1 MGQPWRVF
9 VVLVFLFSLI
19 SWTGVQAQTTGR
31 LVLNTDLELLSIG
44 EITGGGRLKWTLVG
58 EQAQVLRAKV
68 LAMFDERGS
77 ISRGFAFQFQ
87 PTGTTGATLNNS
99 QIESAE
105 AGTYLNYLENELEG
119 ILRNYQGVEFRF
131 VQVKAADRAE
141 RDLPAERSSQ
151 GLVGTTAASTS
162 NIEISFLFEVLT
174 SRTPERRFAQAN
186 RAFADALHKVF
197 GFDTGAESLTVA
209 GCPPSCYPFPASV
222 PLEVPATARTR
233 GGWRVVPWSPHL
245 AGGPFLWH
253 GNASVAG
260 PWNITAGAYEPGWS
274 NATHYSSDG
283 VVVSPLDLRFAMT
296 ANLSFEHTGGTGI
309 EAAQDALFVQLS
321 TDDGATWRSLT
332 AANDGDGNP
341 AVDRLDLNILGT
353 SIYDLANWTGQRVL
367 LRLNFTTDGEGTADG
382 PGYFVRNM
390 RINAPSVFE
399 GTIDMQHVDYVVGF
413 LSFSHLDSPRVKPHI
428 IRTPVGEVMYYYGTY
443 EADDVPTDTARY
455 ATFDAIE
462 NPQILFVILVVCAWL
477 LGLFQDKAWER
488 YRQMHPV
495 ALRPSAV
502 KTKWLHWTGRI
513 LILVLVLFYFFPTAL
528 GSDLIVGGGAFWVM
542 ALGVTVGLATFTTFW
557 YRRKESM
564 LPAEMKLAPGERLAS
579 ELPPPPPPAGEVEPA
594 RAICAHCD
602 MDIEDPADVYVCA
615 CGQKYHVAHAAE
627 RGTCVNCGRELAPPP
642 PPERRMVT
650 VQCPTCGEINVL
662 EEGTDVSRAKCTACG
677 VILKDVA
684 RAYNYLLIADE
695 PHVAYEWF
703 NSVVRK
709 GVPGLCMSTTFP
721 EKVRRE
727 YGLPDVELYWVSDT
741 NPGPRTLDPKRLDFE
756 IMRAL
761 SNFVKNNKGGAIVLD
776 GIEYLV
782 VENSFDR
789 VLKFVKKVNDL
800 ASVHDVTMF
809 VPVTSTG
816 LGPEEMT
823 LLRKEFDKVETV
835 AKK

>member
-9 VVLVFLFSLI
+9 VVLVLLFSFV
-19 SWTGVQAQTTGR
+19 SWVGVKAQPTGH

-68 LAMFDERGS
+68 LGMFDERGS
-77 ISRGFAFQFQ
+77 IPRGFTFQFQ
-87 PTGTTGATLNNS
+87 STGATGTDLNNS

-105 AGTYLNYLENELEG
+105 AGMYLNYLENELEG
-119 ILRNYQGVEFRF
+119 ILRNYQGVDFRF
-131 VQVKAADRAE
+131 VRLKAADRAE
-141 RDLPAERSSQ
+141 RDLPAEQSSR
-151 GLVGTTAASTS
+151 GLVETTASSAQ
-162 NIEISFLFEVLT
+162 NLEISFLFETITTRT
-174 SRTPERRFAQAN
+174 SERRFSQAN
-186 RAFADALHKVF
+186 RAFADALHRVF
-197 GFDTGAESLTVA
+197 AFDTANESLSAA
-209 GCPPSCYPFPASV
+209 GCPPSCYPFPA
-222 PLEVPATARTR
+222 RN
-233 GGWRVVPWSPHL
+233 GWRVVPWSL
-245 AGGPFLWH
+245 VGGPWLWH
-253 GNASVAG
+253 GNSSITE
-260 PWNITAGAYEPGWS
+260 PWNNTTVDAYEPGWS
-274 NATHYSSDG
+274 NATFYSSDG
-283 VVVSPLDLRFAMT
+283 AAVSPVDLRFAT
-296 ANLSFEHTGGTGI
+296 NASLTFEHTGGTGI
-309 EAAQDALFVQLS
+309 EATQDALFVQLS
-321 TDDGATWRSLT
+321 TDGVTWENLT
-332 AANDGDGNP
+332 AANDGDGSA
-341 AVDRLDLNILGT
+341 AVDRLDLAIVGT
-353 SIYDLANWTGQRVL
+353 SVYDLAPWLGDIVY
-367 LRLNFTTDGEGTADG
+367 LRLNFTADGDATVDG
-382 PGYFVRNM
+382 PGYFLRNL
-390 RINAPSVFE
+390 RIEAPSLFE

-428 IRTPVGEVMYYYGTY
+428 IRTPVGEVMYYYGTF
-443 EADDVPTDTARY
+443 EADDIPADSARF
-455 ATFDAIE
+455 ATFDVIE
-462 NPQILFVILVVCAWL
+462 NPQILFVLLVVCAWL
-477 LGLFQDKAWER
+477 LGLFRDKAWER

-495 ALRPSAV
+495 ALRPTAV
-502 KTKWLHWTGRI
+502 KAKWLHWVDRI
-513 LILVLVLFYFFPTAL
+513 VVLVLVLFYFFPTAL
-528 GSDLIVGGGAFWVM
+528 GADLNVGGGAFWVL
-542 ALGVTVGLATFTTFW
+542 ALGVTFGLSGFTTFW

-564 LPAEMKLAPGERLAS
+564 LPAEVKLEPGERLAS
-579 ELPPPPPPAGEVEPA
+579 QLPPPPPSAVPEEPA
-594 RAICAHCD
+594 RTICAHCD
-602 MDIEDPADVYVCA
+602 MDIEDPEDVYVCA

-650 VQCPTCGEINVL
+650 VQCPTCGEVNVL
-662 EEGTDVSRAKCTACG
+662 EEGTDASRAKCTACG

-684 RAYNYLLIADE
+684 RAYNYLLIGDE

-761 SNFVKNNKGGAIVLD
+761 SNFVKNNKGAAIVLD
-776 GIEYLV
+776 GLEYLV

-789 VLKFVKKVNDL
+789 VLKFIKKVNDL